1 MKVIIVNIIILISL
15 VFQGSAQNSSPSLNG
30 TFLFQNYSP
39 KEYNGNPQIF
49 DIVQDSRGIMYFSNQ
64 KGIIEY
70 DGTKWSTIQIGQ
82 EDLRCLSLAKG
93 KDGLIYAG
101 ANGDF
106 GVLKPNALGS
116 LQFVSELGNLGI
128 ETIGRVAKIIIQD
141 NKKYLKTE
149 QGLYIISPEGLDFIA
164 PETEMEDIFFLG
176 NKLYVMQKGLGLFL
190 LKDKE
195 LKPVQ
200 EGYLVSNKEI
210 IASAT
215 FGDRNLFFT
224 ALDGIYEMSNTG
236 RLVKRDIFDGTS
248 LLSAIKIDD
257 NLISLGTSSNG
268 IIVIDQKFNIVYTV
282 GLEKGLIDAA
292 VKAQFI
298 DNEKNLWLG
307 TNVGISKV
315 EINSPV
321 SKFDL
326 TFGLRSTV
334 EGLIRF
340 NNRLHVA
347 SQDGLYSTNDNGF
360 FEKIEG
366 IEKDCYGLH
375 LFPNGN
381 DTLLL
386 IAEVQGVIALDKKN
400 EKFKLQ
406 PGGPWETQ
414 LSPLNPNEI
423 IIVHYDGL
431 ANLVYENDEFVT
443 GNYFRKFTGAEPFNF
458 VIQEDGTLWI
468 GTIAD
473 LDGGVYKTHVDIFRD
488 SAIKFERF
496 YTEEGLPAGGSTYM
510 FLKDKD
516 VFAGTDK
523 GLFIYDKGKFVL
535 YNDFGVDFTEERGV
549 HRISQ
554 DPEGNIWMVLFDKEN
569 NYEIGYSSL
578 VDGKYVWNSSIFSR
592 HSDDIVHALF
602 HDENGVT
609 WLGGTNGLIRY
620 DNKIINNYEI
630 PFNALIRNVTFGD
643 SLLFGG
649 SYQKDNRVILNQPDN
664 LEFRLK
670 YSGNKPI
677 TFSFA
682 STSYI
687 DENKTEYQ
695 FLLEGHDDDWNK
707 WSVRTIKEYYL
718 PEGSYSFKVK
728 ARNINGLVSSEAVFS
743 FIVLPPW
750 YRTTL
755 AYILYVIGFVFVVY
769 IIILL
774 SIRRVKQKNIHL
786 EGIVKERTKEV
797 VIQKQDAE
805 KQRDIAEHQKELVE
819 QAHREITD
827 SINYAERIQRSFLA
841 TDDILDANL
850 EEYFVFFQP
859 KEVVSGDFYWADKL
873 SNGNFAMVNADSTG
887 HGVPGAIMSILNISS
902 IEKAVRLKFLE
913 PYEIFNSTRK
923 TIIERLKKDGSP
935 EGGKDGMDASIICFD
950 FENNKFTYTA
960 AQNPIWVVRDGA
972 LTEIKPEKM
981 PVGKHD
987 KDSVPFVGGVFEMEK
1002 GDVIYTLTD
1011 GFQDQFGGP
1020 KGKKFMVKKMR
1031 EYVLSISHLSMKE
1044 QHTRVSEVFSNWKGD
1059 TEQVDDVC
1067 VIGVR
1072 V

>member
-1 MKVIIVNIIILISL
+1 VKISIVNIIACILL
-15 VFQGSAQNSSPSLNG
+15 FYQGAAQNHSPSLNG

-39 KEYNGNPQIF
+39 KQYNGNPQIF

-64 KGIIEY
+64 KGIIEF
-70 DGTKWSTIQIGQ
+70 DGTKWSTIQIGK

-106 GVLKPNALGS
+106 GVLKPDASGTLE
-116 LQFVSELGNLGI
+116 FVSELDNLGI
-128 ETIGRVAKIIIQD
+128 DAIGRVAKIIILD
-141 NKKYLKTE
+141 DKKYLKTE
-149 QGLYIISPEGLDFIA
+149 QGLFIISSEGLDFIA
-164 PETEMEDIFFLG
+164 PETELVDIFFLG

-215 FGDRNLFFT
+215 FGYRNLFFT

-236 RLVKRDIFDGTS
+236 RLVKRNVFDGTS
-248 LLSAIKIDD
+248 LLSVIKIDD

-268 IIVIDQKFNIVYTV
+268 IIVVDQKFNVVYKV

-292 VKAQFI
+292 IKAQFI

-307 TNVGISKV
+307 TNVGISKI

-326 TFGLRSTV
+326 TSGLRSTL
-334 EGLIRF
+334 ESLIRF

-347 SQDGLYSTNDNGF
+347 SQDGLYSMNDDGF
-360 FEKIEG
+360 FEKMEG
-366 IEKDCYGLH
+366 IEKDCYGLQ
-375 LFPNGN
+375 LFPDGN

-386 IAEVQGVIALDKKN
+386 VAEVQDVIALDKKN

-406 PGGPWETQ
+406 PGGPWEIK
-414 LSPLNPNEI
+414 LSPLNSNEI
-423 IIVHYDGL
+423 IVVHYDGL
-431 ANLVYENDEFVT
+431 ANLVYENGEFIT

-458 VIQEDGTLWI
+458 VVQEDGTIWI

-488 SAIKFERF
+488 SAIKFDRY

-510 FLKDKD
+510 FQKDKD
-516 VFAGTDK
+516 IFAGTDK
-523 GLFIYDKGKFVL
+523 GLFKYENGNFTL
-535 YNDFGVDFTEERGV
+535 YNDFGVDFSEEKGV

-554 DPEGNIWMVLFDKEN
+554 DPEGNIWMVLFDTEN

-649 SYQKDNRVILNQPDN
+649 SYQQDNKNTTLQPDN
-664 LEFRLK
+664 FEFSLR
-670 YSGNKPI
+670 YSANKPI

-687 DENKTEYQ
+687 DENKTEYS
-695 FLLEGHDDDWNK
+695 FLLEGHDDHWNK
-707 WSVRTIKEYYL
+707 WSSRTMKEYYL
-718 PEGSYSFKVK
+718 SEGSYSFKVK
-728 ARNINGLVSSEAVFS
+728 ARNINSLISSEAVFS
-743 FIVLPPW
+743 FTVLPPW
-750 YRTTL
+750 YRTTW
-755 AYILYVIGFVFVVY
+755 AYTLYVIAFIFSVY
-769 IIILL
+769 MVIRL

-786 EGIVKERTKEV
+786 EGIVKKRTKEV

-805 KQRDIAEHQKELVE
+805 KQRDIAERQKELVE
-819 QAHREITD
+819 AAHREITD

-841 TDDILDANL
+841 TDDILDSHL
-850 EEYFVFFQP
+850 KEYFVFFQP

-902 IEKAVRLKFLE
+902 IEKAVRLNFLE
-913 PYEIFNSTRK
+913 PHEIFNSTRK
-923 TIIERLKKDGSP
+923 TIIERLKKDGSL

-960 AQNPIWVVRDGA
+960 AQNPIWIVRDSA

-987 KDSVPFVGGVFEMEK
+987 KDKIPFVGGVFEMKK

-1031 EYVLSISHLSMKE
+1031 EYILSISHLPMKE
-1044 QHTRVSEVFSNWKGD
+1044 QHAKISEVFSNWKGD

-1072 V
+1072 I

>member
-1 MKVIIVNIIILISL
+1 M
-15 VFQGSAQNSSPSLNG
+15 FQGFTQDSLSRLNG
-30 TFLFQNYSP
+30 VFLLQNYSP

-64 KGIIEY
+64 KGIFEY
-70 DGTKWSTIQIGQ
+70 DGTNWGNIPIGH
-82 EDLRCLSLAKG
+82 EDLKCLSLARG
-93 KDGLIYAG
+93 EDGLIYAG

-106 GVLKPNALGS
+106 GVLKPDLSGR
-116 LQFVSELGNLGI
+116 LQFVSEKKKLGI
-128 ETIGRVAKIIIQD
+128 DSVGRVAKIIIQD
-141 NKKYLKTE
+141 SIKYLKTDKA
-149 QGLYIISPEGLDFIA
+149 LFVIATEGLEVIK
-164 PETEMEDIFFLG
+164 PETEIDEVFLLD
-176 NKLYVMQKGLGLFL
+176 NKLYVLQKGLGLFF
-190 LKDKE
+190 LKGKE
-195 LKPVQ
+195 LIKVE
-200 EGYLVSNKEI
+200 EGEQFSTRGVV
-210 IASAT
+210 AAFR
-215 FGDRNLFFT
+215 FGGRNLFFT
-224 ALDGIYEMSNTG
+224 DQDGVYELSNTG
-236 RLVKRDIFDGTS
+236 RLVKRNVFNGVS
-248 LLSAIKIDD
+248 LLSAIKIDED
-257 NLISLGTSSNG
+257 LLSLGTSSNG
-268 IIVIDQKFNIVYTV
+268 IIVVDQKFNVVYTF
-282 GLEKGLIDAA
+282 GIEKGIIDAA
-292 VKAQFI
+292 IKAQFI
-298 DNEKNLWLG
+298 DKEKNLWLG
-307 TNVGISKV
+307 TNVGISKI
-315 EINSPV
+315 EITSPV
-321 SKFDL
+321 LNFDL
-326 TFGLRSTV
+326 SSGLQGTV
-334 EGLIRF
+334 EGLARF
-340 NNRLHVA
+340 NSRIYVA
-347 SQDGLYSTNDNGF
+347 SQNGPYRMNDNGF
-360 FEKIEG
+360 FENISG
-366 IEKDCYGLH
+366 IEKDCYGLQV
-375 LFPNGN
+375 FPNGN

-386 IAEVQGVIALDKKN
+386 IAEVEDVIALDKKN
-400 EKFKLQ
+400 EKFNLQ
-406 PGGPWETQ
+406 PGGPWEIQ
-414 LSPLNPNEI
+414 LSPLNPNEV
-423 IIVHYDGL
+423 IIVHFDGL
-431 ANLVYENDEFVT
+431 ANLVYDNGEFVT
-443 GNYFRKFTGAEPFNF
+443 GEYFRNFTDAEPFNF
-458 VIQEDGTLWI
+458 VVQDDGTIWI
-468 GTIAD
+468 GTTKD

-488 SAIKFERF
+488 STIKFERY
-496 YTEEGLPAGGSTYM
+496 YTDEGLPAGATYM
-510 FLKDKD
+510 FQKGQDI
-516 VFAGTDK
+516 FAATDK
-523 GLFIYDKGKFVL
+523 GLFKYEEGKFII
-535 YNDFGVDFTEERGV
+535 YNKFGVDFSEGELEGHGV
-549 HRISQ
+549 HRISE

-569 NYEIGYSSL
+569 NYLIGYSSL
-578 VDGKYVWNSSIFSR
+578 VDGEYVWNSKRFKR
-592 HSDDIVHALF
+592 HSDDIVHAIL
-602 HDENGVT
+602 HEKDGVT

-620 DNKIINNYEI
+620 DSKIISDYEI

-649 SYQKDNRVILNQPDN
+649 TYQEDDKSSLIQPESFQ
-664 LEFRLK
+664 LKLK
-670 YSGNKPI
+670 YSANKPI

-687 DENKTEYQ
+687 DEKKTEYS
-695 FLLEGHDDDWNK
+695 FLLEGHDDNWSK
-707 WSVRTIKEYYL
+707 WAPRTIKEYYL
-718 PEGSYSFKVK
+718 SEGLYSFKVK
-728 ARNINGLVSSEAVFS
+728 ARNIYGLVSEEAVFTFS
-743 FIVLPPW
+743 VLPPW
-750 YRTTL
+750 YRTTWS
-755 AYILYVIGFVFVVY
+755 YMLYVIGFIFVVY
-769 IIILL
+769 IIIRF

-902 IEKAVRLKFLE
+902 IEKAVRLNFLE

-923 TIIERLKKDGSP
+923 TIIERLKKDGSL

-950 FENNKFTYTA
+950 FANNKFTYTA
-960 AQNPIWVVRDGA
+960 AQNPIWVIRDGA
-972 LTEIKPEKM
+972 LMEIKPEKM

-1044 QHTRVSEVFSNWKGD
+1044 QHTRISEVFSNWKGD